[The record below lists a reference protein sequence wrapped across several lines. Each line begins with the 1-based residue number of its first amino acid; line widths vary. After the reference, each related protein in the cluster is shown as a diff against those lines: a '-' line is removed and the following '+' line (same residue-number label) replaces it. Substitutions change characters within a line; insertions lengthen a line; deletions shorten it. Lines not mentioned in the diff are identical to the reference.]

1 MTEVDIP
8 GSVKTL
14 GDRSF
19 SGCSSLTSVVIPYGV
34 ETIGGGAFSLCSSLT
49 EVSIPSSVTSIGN
62 AAFGGGSTNLTTVKV
77 DIKTPLTITQSTFF
91 NRKNATL
98 YVPQGCKAAY
108 AEAAY
113 WKEFKQIVEN
123 VNVNADVNKDGA
135 TTIDDV
141 TALVSIILGEDDT
154 EPYLYDHER
163 ADVNGDGS
171 ITIATALIN
180 IIK

>member
-1 MTEVDIP
+1 M
-8 GSVKTL
+8 
-14 GDRSF
+14 
-19 SGCSSLTSVVIPYGV
+19 
-34 ETIGGGAFSLCSSLT
+34 
-49 EVSIPSSVTSIGN
+49 
-62 AAFGGGSTNLTTVKV
+62 
-77 DIKTPLTITQSTFF
+77 
-91 NRKNATL
+91 
-98 YVPQGCKAAY
+98 PQGCKAAY
-108 AEAAY
+108 QEAEF

-171 ITIATALIN
+171 ITIADITALIN